1 MDQSQN
7 KFIGQLLDDRY
18 ELLEVIGSGGM
29 SVVYK
34 ALDYRLNRYVAIKML
49 REEIFSDPELKAQFQ
64 AEAQAVAM
72 LSHPNIV
79 AVYDVSHSLTMEYI
93 VMELIEGVTLK
104 QYITGK
110 GKLTTPETLFFASQI
125 AKALQHAHEHGI
137 VHRDIKPQNIMI
149 DRDGV
154 AKVADFG
161 IAALEHENGGGR
173 SDTAIGS
180 VHYIAPEQAKGLEA
194 DARSD
199 LYSLGV
205 VLYEMLTGT
214 LPYDGKTTEEVALK
228 HISGTATAPHELADD
243 IPPEMERITCKAMN
257 AVLDNRYQSAKEML
271 ADLDQFKKEYSR
283 KNGESAPKRKA
294 KPRKKERESVLGLG
308 KELPDA
314 QYARRKKRA
323 RRVSYFTA
331 MFAMGVVAIGL
342 ALFLWTFMLRDM
354 FSPAERIELP
364 NFVGQ
369 NYEDVINSADNK
381 EYNFTVVL
389 KSDQS
394 VEDGIILAQ
403 SPEAKKSVMRLSS
416 GIDVTLTVSAGVIMT
431 DMDFSALLPSMML

>member
-1 MDQSQN
+1 MYCPDIVGFEQ
-7 KFIGQLLDDRY
+7 F
-18 ELLEVIGSGGM
+18 LEVVILLLSRYLSKLCMNSIVVGGSLDITDDTQCYGEAITVTHQGQFQLQCVVLTVGIVYEYVIQRVAIPVFRLLLHGLRSREIMLIRFQSGSGRRM
-29 SVVYK
+29 AMQYLPL
-34 ALDYRLNRYVAIKML
+34 AL
-49 REEIFSDPELKAQFQ
+49 
-64 AEAQAVAM
+64 
-72 LSHPNIV
+72 
-79 AVYDVSHSLTMEYI
+79 
-93 VMELIEGVTLK
+93 
-104 QYITGK
+104 
-110 GKLTTPETLFFASQI
+110 
-125 AKALQHAHEHGI
+125 
-137 VHRDIKPQNIMI
+137 
-149 DRDGV
+149 
-154 AKVADFG
+154 
-161 IAALEHENGGGR
+161 
-173 SDTAIGS
+173 
-180 VHYIAPEQAKGLEA
+180 
-194 DARSD
+194 
-199 LYSLGV
+199 
-205 VLYEMLTGT
+205 
-214 LPYDGKTTEEVALK
+214 
-228 HISGTATAPHELADD
+228 
-243 IPPEMERITCKAMN
+243 
-257 AVLDNRYQSAKEML
+257 
-271 ADLDQFKKEYSR
+271 EYSR

-431 DMDFSALLPSMML
+431 DMDFSALFPSMML